1 MTEQRV
7 PFRRG
12 DPLPGWLPLLL
23 GIFTAVGPVS
33 TDVYLPALPAME
45 HELHAAS
52 GSGSATMAA
61 WVVGLALGQIS
72 IGPISDRFGRRI
84 PLLIGMLGYTLG
96 EIGCAMA
103 PSMSIL
109 CLCRVFSALMAS
121 AGLVVPNACI
131 RDLTEGDASSRLMSR
146 LIVIQGTVPI
156 LAPMLGGL
164 ALKFVDWRVIFW
176 ATALYGGLCSLALMT
191 IFPETLNPH
200 DRRDL
205 RLLSIAERYLYIL
218 RMRSFITNGMVWSFL
233 GFVTFTYLTAAP
245 MLFEEGFDMTPAAYG
260 MLFGLFAICMI
271 GASAINGQL
280 VGRVSTGR
288 MLFSALGV
296 SLSGCLIL
304 TVLATISAAHLSPA
318 GHLAHLFMWPLIIAL
333 IIVMGPTG
341 IIGPNAMVGVLSEQ
355 SDRAGSAS
363 ALAGTM
369 QYLFGAVASG
379 LFGLMPT
386 GTAIPMALFLSFAF
400 IAAMFFA
407 TLRPK
412 LTPMAVPSGDRT

>member
-1 MTEQRV
+1 MTDQNMT
-7 PFRRG
+7 FRRG
-12 DPLPGWLPLLL
+12 DPLPAWLPVLL

-33 TDVYLPALPAME
+33 TDVYLPALPEME
-45 HELHAAS
+45 RQLHTAA

-61 WVVGLALGQIS
+61 WVVGLAIGQIT
-72 IGPISDRFGRRI
+72 IGPISDRFGRRW

-96 EIGCAMA
+96 EIGCALA
-103 PSMSIL
+103 PSMTFL
-109 CLCRVFSALMAS
+109 CICRVFSAIMAS

-131 RDLTEGDASSRLMSR
+131 RDLTEGDASSKMMSR

-156 LAPMLGGL
+156 LAPMLGGF

-176 ATALYGGLCSLALMT
+176 TTAVYGGICTLLLMT
-191 IFPETLNPH
+191 IFPETLPAE

-205 RLLSIAERYLYIL
+205 RPVSIIERYVYIL
-218 RMRSFITNGMVWSFL
+218 RTRSFITNGLVWSFL

-245 MLFEEGFDMTPAAYG
+245 MLFEDVFGMSPFHYG
-260 MLFGLFAICMI
+260 MLFGLFAVCMI

-296 SLSGCLIL
+296 SLAGCTIL
-304 TVLATISAAHLSPA
+304 LLLSLVSNYDLDPQ
-318 GHLAHLFMWPLIIAL
+318 GHIKAMFLWPLIIAL
-333 IIVMGPTG
+333 IITMAPTG
-341 IIGPNAMVGVLSEQ
+341 IIGPNSMVGVLSEQ

-369 QYLFGAVASG
+369 QYLFGAVASA
-379 LFGLMPT
+379 LFGLMPS
-386 GTAIPMALFLSFAF
+386 GTAVPMAIFMAFAF
-400 IAAMFFA
+400 AAAMGFA
-407 TLRPK
+407 LLRPN
-412 LTPMAVPSGDRT
+412 LPAVAEPSNHS

>member
-1 MTEQRV
+1 M
-7 PFRRG
+7 
-12 DPLPGWLPLLL
+12 L